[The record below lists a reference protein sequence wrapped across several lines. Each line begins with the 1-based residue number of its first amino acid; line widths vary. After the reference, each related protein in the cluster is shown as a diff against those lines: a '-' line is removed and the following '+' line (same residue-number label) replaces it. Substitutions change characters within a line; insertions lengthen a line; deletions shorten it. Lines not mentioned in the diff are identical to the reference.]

1 MNTPV
6 NSSPVKSTPVA
17 FSPMFPV
24 DPKRAVVIAVTS
36 AWPDFWVDDSEMH
49 TYALFDAIKAK
60 LKE

>member
-17 FSPMFPV
+17 FSPLFPV

-36 AWPDFWVDDSEMH
+36 GKGGEWG
-49 TYALFDAIKAK
+49 
-60 LKE
+60 